1 MANTSILTY
10 NNELSLSCVIAIAYY
25 TARREYTMIRE
36 LPSGKGFADIA
47 FVPRRHSSK
56 PAFIVELKWI
66 SHQQAQSARS
76 DLKQYEGALA
86 EYKNNLLLVGINYNR
101 KNKRH
106 ECVIEKFQ

>member
-1 MANTSILTY
+1 
-10 NNELSLSCVIAIAYY
+10 
-25 TARREYTMIRE
+25 MIRE

-56 PAFIVELKWI
+56 PAFIVELKWD
-66 SHQQAQSARS
+66 QSSAGAVSQIRS
-76 DLKQYEGALA
+76 KQYEGALA
-86 EYKNNLLLVGINYNR
+86 EYKDNLLLVGINYNR